1 MRSRCLLPW
10 ARVAFAPLALWLAS
24 QAWAHDS
31 WFVPLPP
38 TERGERVLAL
48 GTGDRFPV
56 LETPLSIEHVATS
69 GCHGAGQ
76 ARPVALRWLADRPS
90 ALLMRTT
97 RPLPGGAALSCWAQL
112 LPQDIEIDDTTVEVY
127 LNEVNAGEAV
137 RARWQELRARG
148 VRWRERYTKHARIEI
163 GTETAPAGSPA
174 AAAPGDAPALGLD
187 VRLESPLPLRAG
199 DTLRVQ
205 VLRDGQPLAGQPVEL
220 RSDLSPIGL
229 WRQTDADGR
238 VSIPVPL
245 AARWL
250 LRGVDLRP
258 SATRADAWESR
269 FVTLA
274 FEVLPRR

>member
-1 MRSRCLLPW
+1 MRRPCLLPW
-10 ARVAFAPLALWLAS
+10 ARVALVPLSLWLAS
-24 QAWAHDS
+24 PASAHDS
-31 WFVPLPP
+31 WFVPLPH

-56 LETPLSIEHVATS
+56 LETPIAIEHVAAS

-76 ARPVALRWLADRPS
+76 ARPVALRWLADRPN

-112 LPQDIEIDDTTVEVY
+112 LPQDIEIDDTTVEAY
-127 LNEVNAGEAV
+127 LDEVHAAEAV
-137 RARWQELRARG
+137 RARWKELRARG
-148 VRWRERYTKHARIEI
+148 VRWRERYTKHARIELAA
-163 GTETAPAGSPA
+163 EAAPAGTPV
-174 AAAPGDAPALGLD
+174 AAAPGAVPALGLD
-187 VRLESPLPLRAG
+187 VRLESPLPLKAG

-238 VSIPVPL
+238 VGIPVPL